1 MTILTTLRF
10 NRSHR
15 TVTMRDY
22 NKKTGQLLAK
32 YRSCPLSK
40 EDFDSIY
47 TSVQVSAEFF
57 MKYFYPVYVNKKIIL
72 SL

>member
-10 NRSHR
+10 NHSHR

-22 NKKTGQLLAK
+22 DKKTGKLLAK

-40 EDFDSIY
+40 EDFEKIY
-47 TSVQVSAEFF
+47 SSVDVSADLF
-57 MKYFYPVYVNKKIIL
+57 MKYFYPVYVNKEFIL